1 MTAGEQ
7 GFLLLTCR
15 LGDPERKPLTVAQFR
30 DLTRRARAMKKP
42 VDDREMT
49 ARDLMRIGCSEEAAN
64 RILQLLS
71 QTEQLEWYLGKARK
85 NGCFPITRL
94 DERYPPA
101 VHRCLG
107 FDAPGVLWAK
117 GDASLLD
124 TPKIA
129 LVGSRKLREEN
140 LDFARELGRQ
150 AALQG
155 YTLVSGGANGA
166 DRTAQESCLEQGG
179 SVVCVVADRLEKHRE
194 KARVLYL
201 SEEGFDLGFSAQR
214 ALSRNRIIHT
224 LGVRTFV
231 AQCTL
236 EKGGTWDGTCRNL
249 KGSWT
254 PVFCFRD
261 GSDASSELES
271 RGAKLVDTYDLAD
284 ISKLQ
289 PDMVSFL

>member
-7 GFLLLTCR
+7 GFLLLTCH

-30 DLTRRARAMKKP
+30 DLTRRARAMERP
-42 VDDREMT
+42 GENREMT
-49 ARDLMRIGCSEEAAN
+49 VRDLMGIGCSEDGAN
-64 RILQLLS
+64 RILHLLS
-71 QTEQLEWYLGKARK
+71 QREQLDWYLEKAREG
-85 NGCFPITRL
+85 GCFPITRL

-107 FDAPGVLWAK
+107 LDAPGVLWAK

-140 LDFARELGRQ
+140 LDFAREVGKQ

-166 DRTAQESCLEQGG
+166 DRAAQNSCLEHSG
-179 SVVCVVADRLEKHRE
+179 SVICVVADKLEKH
-194 KARVLYL
+194 KKTGRVLYL
-201 SEEGFDLGFSAQR
+201 SEEGFDLGFTAQR

-224 LGVRTFV
+224 MGVRTFV

-236 EKGGTWDGTCRNL
+236 GKGGTWDGTCRNL
-249 KGSWT
+249 KNNWT

-261 GSDASSELES
+261 GSEASLELQS
-271 RGAKLVDTYDLAD
+271 RGAKLVDILDLAD